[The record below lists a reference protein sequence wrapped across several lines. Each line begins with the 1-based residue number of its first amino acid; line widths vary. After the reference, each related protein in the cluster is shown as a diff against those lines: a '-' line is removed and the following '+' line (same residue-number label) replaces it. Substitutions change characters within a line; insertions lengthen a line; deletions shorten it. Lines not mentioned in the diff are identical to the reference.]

1 MYGST
6 RVCSVCICGTSKVG
20 TACLYATSLAK
31 GSGCFA
37 IPHPDPAKRAT
48 QILVHSF
55 VESPTEG
62 DNIYRWSVNV
72 ENSKNIIKLPD
83 YYKHL
88 NKNDMVWASPVGHF
102 GAAHGTVTEDQDCL
116 VLRANQDGCYN
127 VLLIGTRKDDTVR
140 KGWRGVEQHDTTLP
154 RNILA

>member
-1 MYGST
+1 
-6 RVCSVCICGTSKVG
+6 
-20 TACLYATSLAK
+20 
-31 GSGCFA
+31 
-37 IPHPDPAKRAT
+37 
-48 QILVHSF
+48 
-55 VESPTEG
+55 
-62 DNIYRWSVNV
+62 VNV